1 MFRIRL
7 VLALLLAFILSQA
20 TFAGSSESAKV
31 QNKFK
36 EYFNSISV
44 KVKEAATPAEK
55 REILNNSF
63 EKFNKALTKIISMKG
78 IPAGDIKALNSLKA
92 SVTDKYNELNGLHG
106 YTKVQDNQLNN
117 FSDYVKQDMEQADQW
132 VTISVT
138 TLLLIVI
145 LVILLVR

>member
-7 VLALLLAFILSQA
+7 VAALLLAFILSQA
-20 TFAGSSESAKV
+20 TFAGSGESTKV

-44 KVKEAATPAEK
+44 KVKEAATPSEK
-55 REILNNSF
+55 REILNKSF
-63 EKFNKALTKIISMKG
+63 DKFNNALTTIINMRG
-78 IPAGDIKALNSLKA
+78 IPAGDLKALNSLKA
-92 SVTDKYNELNGLHG
+92 SVSDKYNELNGLKG
-106 YTKVQDNQLNN
+106 YTKVEDNQLNN
-117 FSDYVKQDMEQADQW
+117 FADYVMQDMEQADQW